1 METYNQTYNVEK
13 ILQSPTRDFAFFWS
27 HRPSARITKTCFS
40 QWFERDFVI
49 DGFTYRCA
57 EQYMMAQKAK
67 LFGDNKIFQHILEV
81 KTPKTMKDLGR
92 KVKDFDPAIWNQH
105 KFSIVVTG
113 NLAKFSQNEDLK
125 EFLLATNDK
134 VLVEASPYD
143 NVWGIQLKATDP
155 RAADPTQWEG
165 ENLLG
170 FALMQ
175 VRDQLR

>member
-1 METYNQTYNVEK
+1 METINQFFNVEK
-13 ILQSPTRDFAFFWS
+13 ILQYPHREYVFFWS
-27 HRPSARITKTCFS
+27 HRPAEKITKTCFS
-40 QWFERDFVI
+40 QWFERDFVVN
-49 DGFTYRCA
+49 GYTYKCA

-67 LFGDNKIFQHILEV
+67 LFGDEEIFQRILEV

-92 KVKDFDPAIWNQH
+92 KVKGFDSRVWNQH

-113 NLAKFSQNEDLK
+113 NLAKFSQNQDLK
-125 EFLLATNDK
+125 EFLLATDDK

-155 RAADPTQWEG
+155 RAVDPTQWEG

-175 VRDQLR
+175 VRELLR

>member
-1 METYNQTYNVEK
+1 MNQTYNVEK
-13 ILQSPTRDFAFFWS
+13 ILQIPNKEYVFFWS
-27 HRPSARITKTCFS
+27 HRPSAKITKTCFS
-40 QWFERDFVI
+40 QWFERDFNA
-49 DGFTYRCA
+49 DNFTYKCA

-67 LFGDNKIFQHILEV
+67 LFGDEEIFQRILEA

-92 KVKDFDPAIWNQH
+92 MVKDFDPNVWNQH
-105 KFSIVVTG
+105 KFNIVVAG

-125 EFLLATNDK
+125 EFLLSTGNK

-155 RAADPTQWEG
+155 RATDPAQWQG

-175 VRDQLR
+175 VRDSLR